1 MEASETIWTVN
12 RRKVIFMNDKKYLKW
27 YHKVAYGS
35 GDMASNCGYALISS
49 FMMLY
54 LTNAVGLNSAVI
66 GTLMMISKLLD
77 GVSDIF
83 FGGLMDKTKSKLGQ
97 ARPWM
102 LFGQIGVSASLFLV
116 FAIPSMSQT
125 MQYAYFFVFYTAFNA
140 IFYTANSIAYASLA
154 AKITKNGQERVQL
167 GSIRFIFATFTTLVI
182 SYNVMGLV
190 ERFGGG
196 TKGWRSVA
204 LLFAVIALVINTF
217 SVLMVKEVPDEVPEA
232 DTDGQPTFA
241 ETEMQKEKAALAEP
255 KQPAAEKISFGQS
268 LKLLLKNPYYILIL
282 GLYLVNYIYSGI
294 TQGAGIYFMTYYM
307 GDPALLGTFSLV
319 SLVPVML
326 ILMVTPALVK
336 KFGTMR
342 KMNLYARIITIL
354 MGVLFLI
361 GALNKNLPLML
372 ISAFFR
378 NMAGGPLTG
387 TLNALVAETSDYT
400 YRTQKARI
408 DGVMF
413 SCSSIGVKLGGG
425 IGSAVV
431 GWLLAWG
438 GFDGTV
444 EVQSASAVNTIFF
457 MYAVIPVIFGLI
469 MAVLI
474 YLLKVEDANREW
486 DREHAAAEGGIK

>member
-1 MEASETIWTVN
+1 
-12 RRKVIFMNDKKYLKW
+12 MNDKKYLKW
-27 YHKVAYGS
+27 YQKVAYGS

-49 FMMLY
+49 FMLLY
-54 LTNAVGLNSAVI
+54 LTTAVGLNSLVI
-66 GTLMMISKLLD
+66 GNLMMASKLLD

-83 FGGLMDKTKSKLGQ
+83 FGGLMDKTKSKMGQ

-116 FAIPSMSQT
+116 FAIPSMSET

-140 IFYTANSIAYASLA
+140 IFYTANSIAYSSLA

-167 GSIRFIFATFTTLVI
+167 GSIRFIFATFTTLVV

-196 TKGWRSVA
+196 AKGWRAVA
-204 LLFAVIALVINTF
+204 LLFAVIALAVNTF
-217 SVLMVKEVPDEVPEA
+217 SVLMVKEVPDE
-232 DTDGQPTFA
+232 DTGA
-241 ETEMQKEKAALAEP
+241 EQYQAEQ
-255 KQPAAEKISFGQS
+255 KQPAAEKVSFGQS

-282 GLYLVNYIYSGI
+282 GLYLVNYVYSGI
-294 TQGAGIYFMTYYM
+294 TQGVGIFFMTYYM

-326 ILMVTPALVK
+326 ILMVTPTLVK

-342 KMNLYARIITIL
+342 KMNLYARIVTIL
-354 MGVLFLI
+354 MGLLFLV
-361 GALNKNLPLML
+361 GAINKNLPIML
-372 ISAFFR
+372 IAAFFR

-400 YRTQKARI
+400 YRTQKVRI

-431 GWLLAWG
+431 GWLLAIG
-438 GFDGTV
+438 GFDGAAAIQP
-444 EVQSASAVNTIFF
+444 ESAVNMIFF
-457 MYAVIPVIFGLI
+457 MYAVIPIIFGLF
-469 MAVLI
+469 MALLI
-474 YLLKVEDANREW
+474 YLLKVEDANRAW
-486 DREHAAAEGGIK
+486 DKEHAAEGAIE

>member
-1 MEASETIWTVN
+1 MSEK
-12 RRKVIFMNDKKYLKW
+12 RYLKW
-27 YHKVAYGS
+27 YQQVAYGS
-35 GDMASNCGYALISS
+35 GDMAGNCGYALISS
-49 FMMLY
+49 FVMLY
-54 LTNAVGLNSAVI
+54 LTNAVGLNSAII
-66 GTLMMISKLLD
+66 GTLMMVSKLLD

-102 LFGQIGVSASLFLV
+102 LYGQIGVSVSLFLV
-116 FAIPSMSQT
+116 FCIPSMSQT
-125 MQYAYFFVFYTAFNA
+125 MQYVYFFVFYTAYNA
-140 IFYTANSIAYASLA
+140 VFFTANSIAYASLA

-182 SYNVMGLV
+182 SYSAMGLV
-190 ERFGGG
+190 EKFGGG
-196 TKGWRSVA
+196 AKGWRTVA
-204 LLFAVIALVINTF
+204 LIFAVIALVVNTF
-217 SVLMVKEVPDEVPEA
+217 SVLMVKEVPDE
-232 DTDGQPTFA
+232 DDGRAKKMDQDST
-241 ETEMQKEKAALAEP
+241 
-255 KQPAAEKISFGQS
+255 KISFGQS
-268 LKLLLKNPYYILIL
+268 IKLLLKNPYYPIIL

-307 GDPALLGTFSLV
+307 GNPALLGTFSLV
-319 SLVPVML
+319 SLIPVMI
-326 ILMVTPALVK
+326 ILMLTPTLVK

-342 KMNLYARIITIL
+342 KVNLYARVITIL
-354 MGVLFLI
+354 MGLI
-361 GALNKNLPLML
+361 FVAAAMNKNLPLML
-372 ISAFFR
+372 VAAFFR

-400 YRTQKARI
+400 WRTQKVRI

-438 GFDGTV
+438 GFDGKAA
-444 EVQSASAVNTIFF
+444 VQSASAVNVILF

-486 DREHAAAEGGIK
+486 DRKHLEGENV

>member
-1 MEASETIWTVN
+1 
-12 RRKVIFMNDKKYLKW
+12 MNDKKYLKW
-27 YHKVAYGS
+27 YQKIAYGS

-49 FMMLY
+49 FMLLY
-54 LTNAVGLNSAVI
+54 LTTAVGLNSLVI
-66 GTLMMISKLLD
+66 GNLMMASKLLD

-83 FGGLMDKTKSKLGQ
+83 FGGLMDKTKTKMGQ

-116 FAIPSMSQT
+116 FAIPSMSET

-140 IFYTANSIAYASLA
+140 IFYTANSIAYSSLA

-196 TKGWRSVA
+196 AKGWRTVA
-204 LLFAVIALVINTF
+204 FLFAVIALVINTF
-217 SVLMVKEVPDEVPEA
+217 SVLMVKEVPDDDA
-232 DTDGQPTFA
+232 NA
-241 ETEMQKEKAALAEP
+241 EQNQALTEQSKPASEKV
-255 KQPAAEKISFGQS
+255 SFGQS

-294 TQGAGIYFMTYYM
+294 TQGVGIFFMTYYM

-326 ILMVTPALVK
+326 ILMVTPVLVK

-342 KMNLYARIITIL
+342 KMNLYARIVTIL
-354 MGVLFLI
+354 MGILFLI
-361 GALNKNLPLML
+361 GALNKNLPIML

-400 YRTQKARI
+400 YRTQKVRI

-431 GWLLAWG
+431 GWLLALG

-444 EVQSASAVNTIFF
+444 DIQPASAVNMIFF
-457 MYAVIPVIFGLI
+457 MYAVIPIIFGLI
-469 MAVLI
+469 MALLI

-486 DREHAAAEGGIK
+486 DREHAAVEGGNEWNA

>member
-1 MEASETIWTVN
+1 
-12 RRKVIFMNDKKYLKW
+12 MNDKKYLKW
-27 YHKVAYGS
+27 YQKVAYGS

-54 LTNAVGLNSAVI
+54 LTTAVGLNSLVI
-66 GTLMMISKLLD
+66 GNLMMASKLLD

-83 FGGLMDKTKSKLGQ
+83 FGGLMDKTKSKMGQ

-116 FAIPSMSQT
+116 FAIPSMSET
-125 MQYAYFFVFYTAFNA
+125 MQYVYFFVFYTAFNA
-140 IFYTANSIAYASLA
+140 VFYTANSIAYASLA

-182 SYNVMGLV
+182 SYNAMGLV

-196 TKGWRSVA
+196 AKGWRMVA

-217 SVLMVKEVPDEVPEA
+217 SVLMVKEVPDDDSNAKA
-232 DTDGQPTFA
+232 DPYQA
-241 ETEMQKEKAALAEP
+241 LTEQSK
-255 KQPAAEKISFGQS
+255 PAAEKVSFGQS

-294 TQGAGIYFMTYYM
+294 TQGVGIFFMTYYM

-326 ILMVTPALVK
+326 ILMVTPVLVK

-342 KMNLYARIITIL
+342 KMNLYARIVTIL
-354 MGVLFLI
+354 MGILFLI
-361 GALNKNLPLML
+361 GALNKNLPVML
-372 ISAFFR
+372 IAAFFR

-400 YRTQKARI
+400 YRTQKVRI

-431 GWLLAWG
+431 GWLLALG

-444 EVQSASAVNTIFF
+444 DVQPASAVNMIFF

-469 MAVLI
+469 MALLI

-486 DREHAAAEGGIK
+486 DKEHAAAEGGNEWNV

>member
-1 MEASETIWTVN
+1 
-12 RRKVIFMNDKKYLKW
+12 MNEKKYLKW
-27 YHKVAYGS
+27 YQKVAYGS

-49 FMMLY
+49 FVMLY

-66 GTLMMISKLLD
+66 GTLMMASKLLD

-83 FGGLMDKTKSKLGQ
+83 FGGLMDKTKSKMGQ

-102 LFGQIGVSASLFLV
+102 LFGQIGVSLCLFLV
-116 FAIPSMSQT
+116 FSIPSMSES

-140 IFYTANSIAYASLA
+140 VFYTANSIAYSALA

-196 TKGWRSVA
+196 VKGWRT
-204 LLFAVIALVINTF
+204 IALIFAIIALAINTIC
-217 SVLMVKEVPDEVPEA
+217 VLMVKEVPDEETGTVEGM
-232 DTDGQPTFA
+232 DSL
-241 ETEMQKEKAALAEP
+241 ETETAGEAVEAKKV
-255 KQPAAEKISFGQS
+255 SFGTS
-268 LKLLLKNPYYILIL
+268 LKLLVKNPYYIIIL

-294 TQGAGIYFMTYYM
+294 SQGSAIYFMTYYM
-307 GDPALLGTFSLV
+307 GNPALLGTFSLFQ
-319 SLVPVML
+319 LVPVMI
-326 ILMVTPALVK
+326 ILTLTPMLVK
-336 KFGTMR
+336 KLGSMW
-342 KMNLYARIITIL
+342 KVNLYARVITLL
-354 MGVLFLI
+354 MGTLFI
-361 GALNKNLPLML
+361 VGAVGKNLPLML
-372 ISAFFR
+372 FATFFR

-400 YRTQKARI
+400 WRTQNVRI

-431 GWLLAWG
+431 GWLLAFG
-438 GFDGTV
+438 GFNGQA
-444 EVQSASAVNTIFF
+444 EVQSASAVNMIFF
-457 MYAVIPVIFGLI
+457 MYAVLPIIFGVV
-469 MAVLI
+469 MAILV
-474 YLLKVEDANREW
+474 YLMKVEKANREW
-486 DREHAAAEGGIK
+486 DEKHLKGENA